1 MSESIAHSGKGLP
14 LHTKILIGL
23 ALGAIA
29 GVVANLTL
37 GGTHDAVVWINKY
50 LAGPIGQIFLRLLFM
65 IVMPLVFASIALGVA
80 GLGDLR
86 KVGRVGGK
94 AISYFFITTALA
106 ATLGVLL
113 VLAVRP
119 GSRIAPEVRT
129 SLLETYATDA
139 SAKVDVA
146 NQQQFGIQTL
156 VNVVTN
162 NPLKSAVDMDM
173 IGLIFF
179 GLMFGAALTLIPMAR
194 ARPMIDVLEALQD
207 VVIKIV
213 EMAMRLAPFGVA
225 GLIFGVTSRFGL
237 QLLAPL
243 GTYILVVLGG
253 LLLHVVV
260 TLSLIIRFGAGLSPA
275 LFFKRI
281 RSSILTAFSTSS
293 SAATLPTNLAV
304 AEQNLGI
311 PNQIAGFVLPIGTT
325 MCMNGTALFEG
336 ITVMFLAQVF
346 GVDLT
351 LGMMVIVM
359 VMSVITAVGAAG
371 VPGGSI
377 PLLVG
382 ILVMFGIPAE
392 GIALILGVDRI
403 LDMSRTTVNTIG
415 DLSATAVIARS
426 EGVWNA
432 GMVPAVEM
440 LGQTALP
447 LDESPGWPTPGN
459 QIGEPLPGAVRDVAA
474 ISQPTGRNTA

>member
-1 MSESIAHSGKGLP
+1 MAEPIAHSGKGMK
-14 LHTKILIGL
+14 LHTKILLGLVIG
-23 ALGAIA
+23 AVVGIA
-29 GVVANLTL
+29 ANQIL
-37 GGTHDAVVWINKY
+37 GGDHRAVAFVNKY
-50 LAGPIGQIFLRLLFM
+50 IAGPIGQIFLRLLFM

-94 AISYFFITTALA
+94 AIGYFLFSTALA
-106 ATLGVLL
+106 ATLGILL

-119 GSRIAPEVRT
+119 GSRIPDEVRT
-129 SLLETYATDA
+129 SLLATYASDA
-139 SAKVDVA
+139 SARVA
-146 NQQQFGIQTL
+146 VSEQQDFGIQTL

-179 GLMFGAALTLIPMAR
+179 GIMFGAALTLIPMAR
-194 ARPMIDVLEALQD
+194 ARPMLDVLEALQD

-213 EMAMRLAPFGVA
+213 EMAMRLAPYGVA

-243 GTYILVVLGG
+243 GTFILVVLGG

-260 TLSLIIRFGAGLSPA
+260 TLALIIRFAAGLSPA

-311 PNQIAGFVLPIGTT
+311 PSQIAGFVLPIGTT

-346 GVDLT
+346 GVGLT
-351 LGMMVIVM
+351 LPMMIIVM
-359 VMSVITAVGAAG
+359 IMSVITAVGAAG

-415 DLSATAVIARS
+415 DLSATA
-426 EGVWNA
+426 E
-432 GMVPAVEM
+432 
-440 LGQTALP
+440 
-447 LDESPGWPTPGN
+447 
-459 QIGEPLPGAVRDVAA
+459 IGRAHV
-474 ISQPTGRNTA
+474 

>member
-23 ALGAIA
+23 AIGAVA

-37 GGTHDAVVWINKY
+37 GGTHGTVVWINTY

-94 AISYFFITTALA
+94 AIAYFLITTALA
-106 ATLGVLL
+106 ATLGILL

-119 GSRIAPEVRT
+119 GSRIPDDVRA
-129 SLLETYATDA
+129 SLLTTYASDA
-139 SAKVDVA
+139 SAKVEVSS
-146 NQQQFGIQTL
+146 QQQFGIQTL

-179 GLMFGAALTLIPMAR
+179 GIMFGAALTLIPMAR

-237 QLLAPL
+237 ELLKPL
-243 GTYILVVLGG
+243 GTYVLVVLGG
-253 LLLHVVV
+253 LLLHVLV

-275 LFFKRI
+275 LYFKRI
-281 RSSILTAFSTSS
+281 RASILTAFSTSS

-346 GVDLT
+346 GVELS
-351 LGMMVIVM
+351 LGTMIIVM

-371 VPGGSI
+371 VPGGSS

-415 DLSATAVIARS
+415 DLSAAAVVARS
-426 EGVWNA
+426 EGVWSA
-432 GMVPAVEM
+432 AMVPPVEM
-440 LGQTALP
+440 LGKATVAL
-447 LDESPGWPTPGN
+447 DDSPGWPTSAN
-459 QIGEPLPGAVRDVAA
+459 QIGEPLPGPRADMPAVA
-474 ISQPTGRNTA
+474 PPGRGKV